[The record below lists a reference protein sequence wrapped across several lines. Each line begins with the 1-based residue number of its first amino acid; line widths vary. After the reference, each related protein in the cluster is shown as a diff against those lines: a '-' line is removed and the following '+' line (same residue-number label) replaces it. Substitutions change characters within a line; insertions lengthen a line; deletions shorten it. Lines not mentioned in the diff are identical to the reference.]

1 MKLKLSMLFVFFV
14 AFSWSQTTTTFTS
27 NGSFVVPAGIT
38 SITVQAWGGGGSGGG
53 ASGAGLL
60 FGRGAAGGGGGAYAS
75 TVLSVTPGSTL
86 NVLVA
91 GTKSGTTS
99 NGSAGSSS
107 TIAGYQTSILA
118 AGGSG
123 GAANDAGG
131 NPAGGIGG
139 TVAASAGTTKIAG
152 VNGGNGCSWSLLSI
166 LLSSGA
172 GGSGAN
178 SGGVGGAAVASLL
191 LGTAP
196 GNAGT
201 APGGAGSGAINSAL
215 GTAQVGG
222 AGGAGRVI
230 ISYTCPTFTLSSIS
244 SLNICSSSGSTSP
257 ITITSPSLPVG
268 NYVVTYDRTSPSAT
282 GLTANL
288 TVATAGTGTFTAT
301 GLTTV
306 GPSTITITKI
316 TAGTCVSNITA
327 NNSTNIFI
335 APATVGGTVSGGT
348 TINSGSTSGL
358 LTLSGHTGTV
368 VKWQSSVSPFTTWT
382 DIANTATTYT
392 SGPLTATT
400 QFRAV
405 VQSASTCGVENS
417 TATTVTVTPLPTIA
431 LATTAASLCL
441 RPSQINTAHSTTL
454 SYTATTGSPVSYSI
468 VWNPSPTNSLVAVTD
483 AALPANPI
491 SIALPAGTA
500 FGTYTGT
507 LTVKNAGGGVSSP
520 GSVFTV
526 TIGETPS
533 IVQPLNAQVNPVYTS
548 TSAQSTLIRYSS
560 TSGNPTSFYIDWDAT
575 ANAASLAD
583 QGSTPYAFTST
594 PGANT
599 FPIQISANAQAGVFN
614 GTMYLVNSLCTYS
627 FAITVKISPL
637 PTITLSSTA
646 ENICV
651 PTGFFSGELSSS
663 ISYTATTGSP
673 VTYSIV
679 WNSTPTPDGLI
690 AVTDA
695 PLPASPIAIE
705 VNTPEL
711 SVGTYTGTLTVKN
724 ADGVSSTG
732 SVFTLVVGYKPSI
745 VQPFDTQVNA
755 VYTNTS
761 PQSTLIRY
769 SYTSGNPTS
778 FYIDWDA
785 TANEASLA
793 DQGSTPFAFTSAPG
807 ANTFPIQIS
816 ANAEAGVFNGT
827 MYLINDLCTYSFA
840 ITVKID
846 SLPDII
852 LSSEA
857 DNLCLKPSQIN
868 TAHTT
873 SLSYNYTYGN
883 PVSYSIDWNPSP
895 ANSFV
900 AVVDAALPASPI
912 SIDVPSGTAYGTYSG
927 KLTVK
932 NAAGAVSA
940 QALTFTVTVGQT
952 PSITQPFNAQVN
964 PVYTST
970 SAQSTLIRYSS
981 TTGNPTSFYIDWD
994 ATANAASLADQGT
1007 TSYAFTSTPGAN
1019 TFPIEI
1025 SANAQ
1030 PGTYQGTMYLV
1041 NNFCTYSFAISV
1053 QIDPLNKTAKQSTTD
1068 QNTVVVDNATN
1079 KTGNISIT
1087 AANRAINVD
1096 TFNQKMSKV
1105 YVYDVSGNLVYRKD
1119 SVGNSKL
1126 TIDNLKSNQILVVKV
1141 VLDNNQTQTKKVIY

>member
-14 AFSWSQTTTTFTS
+14 AFSWSQSTTTFTG
-27 NGSFVVPAGIT
+27 NGTFVVPAGIT
-38 SITVQAWGGGGSGGG
+38 SISVQAWGGGGSGGG

-75 TVLSVTPGSTL
+75 KVLTVTPGETL
-86 NVLVA
+86 NVIVA
-91 GTKSGTTS
+91 GTTSGTTA

-107 TIAGYQTSILA
+107 TIAGYQSSILA

-131 NPAGGIGG
+131 NPVGGIGG

-152 VNGGNGCSWSLLSI
+152 ANGGNGCSWSLLSL

-178 SGGVGGAAVASLL
+178 SGGAGGAAVASLL

-196 GNAGT
+196 GNPGA

-222 AGGAGRVI
+222 AGGAGKVI

-257 ITITSPSLPVG
+257 VTVTSPALPVG
-268 NYVVTYDRTSPSAT
+268 NYIVTYDRTSPSAT

-288 TVATAGTGTFTAT
+288 SVTTYGTGTFTAT

-327 NNSTNIFI
+327 INSTNIFI

-348 TINSGSTSGL
+348 TINYGSTSGL
-358 LTLSGHTGTV
+358 LTLSGHTGFV
-368 VKWQSSVSPFTTWT
+368 VKWQSAISPFTNWT

-417 TATTVTVTPLPTIA
+417 TPTTVTVTPLPTIA
-431 LATTAASLCL
+431 LATTAVSLCL
-441 RPSQINTAHSTTL
+441 RPSQINTAHSTAL

-468 VWNPSPTNSLVAVTD
+468 VWNPTPTNSLVAVTD
-483 AALPANPI
+483 APLPASPI
-491 SIALPAGTA
+491 SIAIPAGTA

-533 IVQPLNAQVNPVYTS
+533 IVQPFNSQVNAVYTS

-560 TSGNPTSFYIDWDAT
+560 TTGSPTSFYIDWDAT

-583 QGSTPYAFTST
+583 QSSTPFAFTST

-614 GTMYLVNSLCTYS
+614 GTMYLVNNLCTYS
-627 FAITVKISPL
+627 FAISVKISPL
-637 PTITLSSTA
+637 PTITLSATA

-651 PTGFFSGELSSS
+651 PSGFFSGELSSS

-673 VTYSIV
+673 ETYSIV

-695 PLPASPIAIE
+695 PLPASPIIID
-705 VNTPEL
+705 VNTSEL
-711 SVGTYTGTLTVKN
+711 SLGTYTGTLTVKN
-724 ADGVSSTG
+724 ADGVSSVG
-732 SVFTLVVGYKPSI
+732 SVFTLVVGQKPSI
-745 VQPFDTQVNA
+745 VQPFSSQV
-755 VYTNTS
+755 
-761 PQSTLIRY
+761 
-769 SYTSGNPTS
+769 
-778 FYIDWDA
+778 D
-785 TANEASLA
+785 
-793 DQGSTPFAFTSAPG
+793 
-807 ANTFPIQIS
+807 
-816 ANAEAGVFNGT
+816 
-827 MYLINDLCTYSFA
+827 
-840 ITVKID
+840 
-846 SLPDII
+846 
-852 LSSEA
+852 
-857 DNLCLKPSQIN
+857 
-868 TAHTT
+868 
-873 SLSYNYTYGN
+873 
-883 PVSYSIDWNPSP
+883 
-895 ANSFV
+895 
-900 AVVDAALPASPI
+900 
-912 SIDVPSGTAYGTYSG
+912 
-927 KLTVK
+927 
-932 NAAGAVSA
+932 
-940 QALTFTVTVGQT
+940 
-952 PSITQPFNAQVN
+952 

-970 SAQSTLIRYSS
+970 SAQTTPIRYVS
-981 TTGNPTSFYIDWD
+981 TTGSPTSFYIDWD
-994 ATANAASLADQGT
+994 ATANAASLADQGST
-1007 TSYAFTSTPGAN
+1007 AYAFSSTSGSN
-1019 TFPIEI
+1019 TFPIDI

-1030 PGTYQGTMYLV
+1030 AGLFNGTMYLA
-1041 NNFCTYSFAISV
+1041 NEFCTYSFPISV
-1053 QIDPLNKTAKQSTTD
+1053 KISPSPARVQQSATN
-1068 QNTVVVDNATN
+1068 QNVVLADNATN
-1079 KTGNISIT
+1079 KTDNISII
-1087 AANRAINVD
+1087 AVNRAINVD
-1096 TFNQKMSKV
+1096 SFDQKMSKV
-1105 YVYDVSGNLVYRKD
+1105 YVYDLSGNLVYRKD

-1141 VLDNNQTQTKKVIY
+1141 VLDNNHTQTKKVLY